1 MVTRD
6 AESAS
11 AAEESANRASERLWT
26 LVETGVSLSSELH
39 LDVVLSN
46 IVDAARRVIGAR
58 YGALGVIDKER
69 GGLSS
74 FVYLGITEEERARI
88 GRLPIGRGILG
99 ALIDDP
105 RPIRLERIGDDAR
118 SVGFPENHPVMNSFL
133 GVPVIARGQVF
144 GNLYLTEKIDGGP
157 FTEEDERL
165 AIALASQ
172 AGIAVDNARLYGSML
187 SSEAAARRRLREL
200 EVVQEIGSALLIE
213 LDHTRVLRMIAFES
227 LELMGATTAYV
238 SMPEDDGSTMR
249 VRVAAGR
256 GAGTIEGMSVA
267 REGTF
272 TDYAMQ
278 SLETVLVAD
287 ALADPR
293 ATAPVANALNA
304 HSMIVAPLVE
314 RRRAVGCLVLLD
326 PEPDHFTSDDVFVV
340 RRIAALGSLALRNA
354 KLIAN
359 ERDRAQMEADLQE
372 SHLREQLQTDTLQA
386 VIRAQEDE
394 RARVARELHDSAG
407 QALTSIL
414 LSLKLIEQ
422 LDSVEGM
429 RERLADLRE
438 VTSSTAA
445 EVRRIAR
452 ELRPSVLDDLG
463 LEAALA
469 RFCSELAE
477 RTGVATELNVD
488 LPGRLGR
495 EIETVTYRVVQEA
508 VTNALKSAYPTRL
521 QISLT
526 AEEGV
531 FHVTVVDDGRGFD
544 PDTVESGLGLRGMRE
559 RAELVGGKLDI
570 RSTPGAGT
578 TIELTIPLDARLGA
592 S

>member
-1 MVTRD
+1 LVTPD
-6 AESAS
+6 KGLS
-11 AAEESANRASERLWT
+11 AAGEEIADRASERLWT

-39 LDVVLSN
+39 LDVVLRN

-74 FVYLGITEEERARI
+74 FVYLGITEEERSRI
-88 GRLPIGRGILG
+88 GRLPIGRGLLG

-105 RPIRLERIGDDAR
+105 RPIRLEHISDDTR
-118 SVGFPENHPVMNSFL
+118 SVGFPENHPEMNSFL

-187 SSEAAARRRLREL
+187 DSEASARRRLREL
-200 EVVQEIGSALLIE
+200 EVVQEIGSALLVE

-227 LELMGATTAYV
+227 LELMDATTAYI
-238 SMPEDDGSTMR
+238 SMPDDDGDLMR

-256 GAGTIEGMSVA
+256 GAGTIEGMTVG
-267 REGTF
+267 RQGTF
-272 TDYAMQ
+272 TEYAMQ

-287 ALADPR
+287 AIADPR
-293 ATAPVANALNA
+293 ATAPVADMLNA

-326 PEPDHFTSDDVFVV
+326 PEPDHFTNDDVFVV

-372 SHLREQLQTDTLQA
+372 SHLREQLRTDTLQA

-414 LSLKLIEQ
+414 LSMKLIEQ

-438 VTSSTAA
+438 LTSSTAA

-452 ELRPSVLDDLG
+452 ELRPTVLDDLG
-463 LEAALA
+463 LEAALG
-469 RFCSELAE
+469 RFCSELAD
-477 RTGVATELNVD
+477 RTGVETELTAD
-488 LPGRLGR
+488 MPGRLGR

-508 VTNALKSAYPTRL
+508 VTNALKSGYPSRL
-521 QISLT
+521 QIALAT
-526 AEEGV
+526 EDGL
-531 FHVTVVDDGRGFD
+531 FHVTVADDGRGFD
-544 PDTVESGLGLRGMRE
+544 PDSVESGLGLRGMRE
-559 RAELVGGKLDI
+559 RAELVNGKLDI
-570 RSTPGAGT
+570 RSTLGAGT
-578 TIELTIPLDARLGA
+578 TIELTIPLDER
-592 S
+592 SEVS